1 MPSNIFAT
9 TGTNVSVLFIDKSGH
24 DDAVLIDASKLGEKR
39 KEGKNQK
46 TYLRPDEIEQIVDT
60 FNRREQVD
68 DFSVVVPLDKIK
80 EKGCS
85 FSAGQ
90 YFEIKIEHIDITPEE
105 FAAKMDAYKKSL
117 SEKFA
122 KGRELEDEILKQLER
137 LVQ

>member
-1 MPSNIFAT
+1 M
-9 TGTNVSVLFIDKSGH
+9 
-24 DDAVLIDASKLGEKR
+24 
-39 KEGKNQK
+39 
-46 TYLRPDEIEQIVDT
+46 RPDEIEQIVNT

-117 SEKFA
+117 AEKFS
-122 KGRELEDEILKQLER
+122 KGRALEDEILKQLGQLGYE
-137 LVQ
+137 